1 MKDFFSANQ
10 RKTLKLTNK
19 STHSDYEKAN
29 DFVVLITFIN
39 TKYGAPIE
47 YTMPATIAY
56 CKRYCAQ
63 LKAGEDVTPI
73 KSSEMVFLLR

>member
-1 MKDFFSANQ
+1 MKDFFSANE
-10 RKTLKLTNK
+10 RKILKLTNN

-39 TKYGAPIE
+39 AKYGAPIE

-56 CKRYCAQ
+56 CKRYCKQ

>member
-1 MKDFFSANQ
+1 MKDFFSASQ
-10 RKTLKLTNK
+10 RKTLKLTND
-19 STHSDYEKAN
+19 SSHRDYEKAN

-63 LKAGEDVTPI
+63 LKAGESVTPI
-73 KSSEMVFLLR
+73 KSSEIVFLLR